1 MIEEVNKRGLVK
13 KKKSVVTK
21 IIKREN
27 NDVEV
32 LETDNRDHCL
42 SSGALEDSRLVEMN
56 SFAGYSRGFN
66 EVEHAALVL
75 LAALEDSPSLLPDV
89 AVEDPLEVQADR
101 VFDVWLLQEQQLASI
116 SPEETD

>member
-66 EVEHAALVL
+66 EVEHATLVL
-75 LAALEDSPSLLPDV
+75 LAALEDSPGV